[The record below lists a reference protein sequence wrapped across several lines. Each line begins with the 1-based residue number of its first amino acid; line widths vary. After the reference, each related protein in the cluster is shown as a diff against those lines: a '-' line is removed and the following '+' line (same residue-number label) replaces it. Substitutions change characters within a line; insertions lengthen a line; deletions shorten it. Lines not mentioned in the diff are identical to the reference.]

1 MSPTAGMIPPPLAA
15 HVGISRPGSSST
27 QPRGMM
33 ARGTMARDYGE
44 LNIAYRLRHMY
55 PYISNNLTGLI

>member
-1 MSPTAGMIPPPLAA
+1 MSPTSMIPPPLAA

-44 LNIAYRLRHMY
+44 LNILKAH
-55 PYISNNLTGLI
+55 IENHD